1 MVSRPDLTYKEVVV
15 ELGSI
20 WNKLD
25 DEQKAPFQAQNQQ
38 LMVEWRKAMDDYNLG
53 GHVEKEDCKGDD
65 GDTDI
70 GNSQGGRVEE
80 GAEAGEEVCLGEK

>member
-1 MVSRPDLTYKEVVV
+1 MISRPDLTYKEVLV

-70 GNSQGGRVEE
+70 GSVSYTHLTLPTTPY
-80 GAEAGEEVCLGEK
+80 V

>member
-1 MVSRPDLTYKEVVV
+1 MISRPDLTYKEVLV

-38 LMVEWRKAMDDYNLG
+38 LMVEWRKAMDAYNLG

-70 GNSQGGRVEE
+70 GYSQGGRVEE
-80 GAEAGEEVCLGEK
+80 GAEAGEEVRLGEK

>member
-1 MVSRPDLTYKEVVV
+1 MISRPDLTYKEVLV

-38 LMVEWRKAMDDYNLG
+38 LMVEWRKAMDAYNLG
-53 GHVEKEDCKGDD
+53 GYVEKEDCKGDD

-70 GNSQGGRVEE
+70 GYSQGGRIEE
-80 GAEAGEEVCLGEK
+80 GAEAGGAFL

>member
-1 MVSRPDLTYKEVVV
+1 MISRPDLTYKEVLV

-38 LMVEWRKAMDDYNLG
+38 LMVEWRKAMDAHNLG
-53 GHVEKEDCKGDD
+53 GHVEKEDD

-80 GAEAGEEVCLGEK
+80 GAEAGEEVRLGEK

>member
-1 MVSRPDLTYKEVVV
+1 MIERPDLTYKEVLV

-38 LMVEWRKAMDDYNLG
+38 LMVEWRKAMDAHNLG
-53 GHVEKEDCKGDD
+53 GHVEKEDCKEDD

-70 GNSQGGRVEE
+70 GNSQGGR
-80 GAEAGEEVCLGEK
+80 C

>member
-70 GNSQGGRVEE
+70 GYSQG
-80 GAEAGEEVCLGEK
+80 